1 MATKN
6 GSLEQAMALLIQ
18 NQAAF
23 IQNQAAF
30 MQNQTSLLAHLS
42 DTKMEVLAMRKDLE
56 QIKSI
61 LLRHEQTLDQLPEAI
76 RQKIGFKGR

>member
-6 GSLEQAMALLIQ
+6 GSLEQAMTLL
-18 NQAAF
+18 

-30 MQNQTSLLAHLS
+30 MQNQTALLTHLS

-56 QIKSI
+56 QIKTI
-61 LLRHEQTLDQLPEAI
+61 LLRHDQTLTQLPEAI
-76 RQKIGFKGR
+76 RQKIGYKPR